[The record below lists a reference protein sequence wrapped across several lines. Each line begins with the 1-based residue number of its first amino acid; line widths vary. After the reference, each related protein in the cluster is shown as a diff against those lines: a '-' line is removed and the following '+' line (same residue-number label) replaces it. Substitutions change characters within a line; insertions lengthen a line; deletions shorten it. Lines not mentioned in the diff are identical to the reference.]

1 MTPLSCINTAR
12 QVINDT
18 ASATYRQTND
28 ELLKYFNDGL
38 KEASRLSPDHFKTTG
53 DFTCAIGTTEQAVTY
68 PDAQEF
74 LAVIRVKDGKAIHEM
89 DIAAIARFNP
99 DWSSDAAGTPQNW
112 AKIQGEKL
120 RFYLYPKPATMQV
133 LEVSY
138 IRNPAEYTLNQTVD
152 EVPSSWEA
160 ALAWYVIHMAEMKD
174 DEHVNSTRAVAAY
187 ERFKG
192 LILGV

>member
-1 MTPLSCINTAR
+1 MTPLSCITTAR
-12 QVINDT
+12 QAINDT
-18 ASATYRQTND
+18 ESATYRQSND
-28 ELLKYFNDGL
+28 ELVKYFNDGL
-38 KEASRLSPDHFKTTG
+38 KEASRLSPNHFKTTG
-53 DFTCAIGTTEQAVTY
+53 DFTCVAGNHEQAVIY

-74 LAVIRVKDGKAIHEM
+74 LSVIRIKDGNAVHEM
-89 DIAAIARFNP
+89 DMASMSRFNP
-99 DWSSDAAGTPQNW
+99 NWASDTAGSPQNW
-112 AKIQGEKL
+112 AKITGEKL
-120 RFYLYPKPATMQV
+120 RFYLYPQPATMQV

-138 IRNPAEYTLNQTVD
+138 IRNPAEYTLNQIVD

-174 DEHVNSTRAVAAY
+174 DEHVNSGRAVAAY